1 MAPEKFSLLA
11 GFKGP
16 QAPYVHAHG
25 AHGPRTP
32 TEQSLALRKYKS
44 CKTSPTISPHS
55 TPASPVSG
63 SIFDLADKQARINE
77 LEAQSSDPELW
88 NDPRVA
94 QEIMQRLTRLRTDVS
109 QWSALEEQLNNL
121 AELLTLASEEEEDSA
136 LQADLV
142 VELTAVRDTLDRG
155 ELALLLSGRY
165 DEGDT
170 FISIQA
176 GMGGTDAQ
184 DWAEMLLRMYTRWA
198 ETRGFTVNLVDRSEG
213 EEAGLKSATLEV
225 RGPYAYGYARAEAG
239 VHRLIRLSPFNA
251 NHTRQTS
258 FARIEV
264 LPEVDDAPEV
274 VILPDDLR
282 TDVFRS
288 GGKGG
293 QGVNTTDSAVRLT
306 HLPSGIVVTCQNERS
321 QIQNRETALRVLRGR
336 LLERELQ
343 RQAEDRARMRG
354 AYRDAAFGSQ
364 MRTYYLHPSTLVK
377 DHRTNHETSN
387 VHAVLDG
394 QIDSFIE
401 AFLRWNVTQE
411 G

>member
-1 MAPEKFSLLA
+1 
-11 GFKGP
+11 
-16 QAPYVHAHG
+16 
-25 AHGPRTP
+25 
-32 TEQSLALRKYKS
+32 
-44 CKTSPTISPHS
+44 
-55 TPASPVSG
+55 
-63 SIFDLADKQARINE
+63 
-77 LEAQSSDPELW
+77 
-88 NDPRVA
+88 
-94 QEIMQRLTRLRTDVS
+94 MQRLTRLREDVT
-109 QWSALEEQLNNL
+109 QWTALEAQLGSL
-121 AELLTLASEEEEDSA
+121 DELISLAAAEDDASLSDAIAVDLRQAGAELE
-136 LQADLV
+136 
-142 VELTAVRDTLDRG
+142 RR

-165 DEGDT
+165 DDGDS

-198 ETRGFTVNLVDRSEG
+198 EARGFTVTLVDQSEG
-213 EEAGLKSATLEV
+213 DEAGIKSATLEV

-251 NHTRQTS
+251 SHTRQTS

-274 VILPDDLR
+274 VINSDDLR
-282 TDVFRS
+282 VDVFRS

-306 HLPSGIVVTCQNERS
+306 HLPTGLVVTCQNERS
-321 QIQNRETALRVLRGR
+321 QLQNRETALRVLRGR

-354 AYRDAAFGSQ
+354 VYRDAAFGSQ

-377 DHRTNHETSN
+377 DHRTNYETSN

-394 QIDSFIE
+394 QIDPLIE
-401 AFLRWNVTQE
+401 SFLRWSVDQSA
-411 G
+411 

>member
-1 MAPEKFSLLA
+1 MTVQELTTHLSSIHERFT
-11 GFKGP
+11 
-16 QAPYVHAHG
+16 
-25 AHGPRTP
+25 R
-32 TEQSLALRKYKS
+32 
-44 CKTSPTISPHS
+44 I
-55 TPASPVSG
+55 G
-63 SIFDLADKQARINE
+63 SIFDLAEKQARINE
-77 LEAQSSDPELW
+77 LEERSSDPELW
-88 NDPRVA
+88 NDPRSA
-94 QEIMQRLTRLRTDVS
+94 QELMQRLTRLREDVT
-109 QWSALEEQLNNL
+109 QWASLEHQLTSL
-121 AELLTLASEEEEDSA
+121 DELITLASEADDHSLSEELAS
-136 LQADLV
+136 
-142 VELTAVRDTLDRG
+142 ELAAVSSELERR

-165 DEGDT
+165 DEGDA
-170 FISIQA
+170 FIAIQA

-198 ETRGFTVNLVDRSEG
+198 EARGFSVNLVERSEG
-213 EEAGLKSATLEV
+213 EEAGIKSATLQV

-239 VHRLIRLSPFNA
+239 IHRLIRLSPFNA

-264 LPEVDDAPEV
+264 IPEVDDAPEV

-306 HLPSGIVVTCQNERS
+306 HLPTGIVVTCQNERS
-321 QIQNRETALRVLRGR
+321 QLQNREIALRVLRGR

-343 RQAEDRARMRG
+343 RQAEERSRMRG

-364 MRTYYLHPSTLVK
+364 MRTYYLHPSTLAK
-377 DHRTNHETSN
+377 DHRTNYETSN
-387 VHAVLDG
+387 VYAVLDG

-401 AFLRWNVTQE
+401 AFLRWSVTQE
-411 G
+411 E

>member
-1 MAPEKFSLLA
+1 MA
-11 GFKGP
+11 
-16 QAPYVHAHG
+16 
-25 AHGPRTP
+25 
-32 TEQSLALRKYKS
+32 
-44 CKTSPTISPHS
+44 
-55 TPASPVSG
+55 
-63 SIFDLADKQARINE
+63 
-77 LEAQSSDPELW
+77 
-88 NDPRVA
+88 
-94 QEIMQRLTRLRTDVS
+94 
-109 QWSALEEQLNNL
+109 QWAALERQLASLDELIMLANEADDHSL
-121 AELLTLASEEEEDSA
+121 HAEFVAELA
-136 LQADLV
+136 
-142 VELTAVRDTLDRG
+142 AVRSELDRR

-165 DEGDT
+165 DEGDS

-198 ETRGFTVNLVDRSEG
+198 EARGFNVSLLDRSEG
-213 EEAGLKSATLEV
+213 EEAGIKSATLQV
-225 RGPYAYGYARAEAG
+225 RGPYAYGYARSEAG

-258 FARIEV
+258 FARIDIM
-264 LPEVDDAPEV
+264 PEVDDAPEV

-306 HLPSGIVVTCQNERS
+306 HLPTGIVVTCQNERS

-343 RQAEDRARMRG
+343 RQAEERARMRG

-387 VHAVLDG
+387 VYAVLDG
-394 QIDSFIE
+394 QIDTFIE